1 MTRDEAIAILR
12 LPEEKAIEAI
22 LSLAG
27 KAEKYDQLYGPSTPS
42 GMIPPYLKPVPGK
55 RKKPPG
61 RKKGHEGV
69 CRIRQEKAD
78 RSEEHRLDRC
88 PKCYTPLMEPVKS
101 YTRFIEDIP
110 RIEKPEVTE
119 HTLYGY
125 WCAHCKKVVFPPVTD
140 AFPNSM
146 IGLRLVVLTAWL
158 HYLVGVSC
166 QNIVKV
172 LSVLCRFNVSAGGL
186 TMAWKRLAL
195 MV

>member
-1 MTRDEAIAILR
+1 
-12 LPEEKAIEAI
+12 
-22 LSLAG
+22 
-27 KAEKYDQLYGPSTPS
+27 
-42 GMIPPYLKPVPGK
+42 
-55 RKKPPG
+55 
-61 RKKGHEGV
+61 
-69 CRIRQEKAD
+69 
-78 RSEEHRLDRC
+78 
-88 PKCYTPLMEPVKS
+88 MEPIKS

-166 QNIVKV
+166 QNIVRV
-172 LSVLCRFNVSAGGL
+172 LSVVCRFNVSAGGL